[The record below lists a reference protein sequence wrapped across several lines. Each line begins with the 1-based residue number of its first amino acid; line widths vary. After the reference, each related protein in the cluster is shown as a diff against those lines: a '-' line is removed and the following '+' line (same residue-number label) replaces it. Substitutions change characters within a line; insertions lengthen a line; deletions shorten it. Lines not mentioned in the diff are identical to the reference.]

1 MQSIK
6 ELYKVGKGP
15 SSSHTLAPERA
26 CKLILETK
34 GACDHYKVSLYGSL
48 SLTGKGHRTDAVIKD
63 TLVNPC
69 EVSFELE
76 WDESFPNGFYLDG
89 YNKDDEL
96 VYHFTVFSLGG
107 GSIQIKEM
115 PVDYNKEIYL
125 EKNFNEIK
133 NYCDQ
138 NELNLWQYV
147 LSYED
152 DIEEYL
158 RKCLRAML
166 QCVERGLN
174 REGMLPGP
182 LKVSRSA
189 ASLYAEA
196 LASQDAKDKKDLQ
209 LMAYAYGA
217 NEENASNSTV
227 VTAPTLGAC
236 GVMASL
242 MYYLYRDM
250 HMPESKLIRA
260 LAVGGIFGNLIKQNA
275 SISGAV
281 GGCQAEV
288 GAACSMAAAALAYCE
303 GLGMHEIEYAAE
315 IAMEHNL
322 GLTCDPVEGYVII
335 PCIERNAMAILR
347 SFDAV
352 LLSKRMSSIKKNK
365 ISFDMV
371 VDTMN
376 YTGKKLPVELKETS
390 LGGLALEY
398 EVKVHEKN

>member
-1 MQSIK
+1 
-6 ELYKVGKGP
+6 
-15 SSSHTLAPERA
+15 
-26 CKLILETK
+26 
-34 GACDHYKVSLYGSL
+34 YGSL
-48 SLTGKGHRTDAVIKD
+48 SLTGKGHRTDQVIID
-63 TLVNPC
+63 TLGKPC
-69 EVSFELE
+69 EVSFELD
-76 WDESFPNGFYLDG
+76 WKESFPNGFYLDG
-89 YNKDDEL
+89 YDSEDNL

-115 PVDYNKEIYL
+115 PVDYNKEVYT
-125 EKNFNEIK
+125 EKSFSEIK
-133 NYCDQ
+133 DYCEK

-147 LSYED
+147 LAYEP
-152 DIEEYL
+152 DIEEHL
-158 RKCLRAML
+158 KQCLRAMIK
-166 QCVERGLN
+166 CVEQGLVS
-174 REGMLPGP
+174 EGMLPGP

-189 ASLYAEA
+189 SSLLAEA
-196 LASQDAKDKKDLQ
+196 IASQEVSEKRDLC
-209 LMAYAYGA
+209 LMAYAYSA
-217 NEENASNSTV
+217 NEENASNKTV

-242 MYYLYRDM
+242 MYYLYKDR
-250 HMPESKLIRA
+250 HMPEAKLIKA

-288 GAACSMAAAALAYCE
+288 GTACSMAAAALAYCE

-335 PCIERNAMAILR
+335 PCIERNAMGILR

-371 VDTMN
+371 VETMN

-398 EVKVHEKN
+398 EVKIHEKN